1 MGFPAQQL
9 QPQSQP
15 RQLGKHLSD
24 VSKTAIV
31 IEQQKQQTGD
41 LNPLVH
47 LMEQLRL
54 EIETKD
60 SVLVAKE
67 ESVLQLHAQL
77 RVCESELQEVQKKLT
92 SANGERVKNIETVRV
107 KIVCVCVTKIL
118 KNKKTNTQ
126 IQNLQEAVAMHSNT
140 IGQLEV
146 GKTKL
151 ENDLRDLQKLV
162 SFFLPELFRRCWN
175 VKLFCMLI
183 HFEKVS
189 TQDNSSIAFREKC
202 RKLENE
208 VRFFEE
214 I

>member
-107 KIVCVCVTKIL
+107 KSVCVCV
-118 KNKKTNTQ
+118 
-126 IQNLQEAVAMHSNT
+126 
-140 IGQLEV
+140 
-146 GKTKL
+146 
-151 ENDLRDLQKLV
+151 
-162 SFFLPELFRRCWN
+162 
-175 VKLFCMLI
+175 
-183 HFEKVS
+183 
-189 TQDNSSIAFREKC
+189 
-202 RKLENE
+202 
-208 VRFFEE
+208 
-214 I
+214 